1 MPKGDM
7 SWEIAERAR
16 ELLRPIL
23 EIAREAIYSGPDTV
37 EMSKAEFRK
46 HVLAMSPAERLQTAQ
61 ALGMDNFLSK
71 VI

>member
-37 EMSKAEFRK
+37 EMSNAEFRK
-46 HVLAMSPAERLQTAQ
+46 HVLSMSPAERMQTAQ
-61 ALGMDNFLSK
+61 AMGIDQFLAK
-71 VI
+71 VV